1 MIADQI
7 IGQIVQTISNK
18 NPLLTVEPSAKQK
31 VTQALQEVK

>member
-18 NPLLTVEPSAKQK
+18 NPLLTVELLAKQK
-31 VTQALQEVK
+31 VTQALQKVK